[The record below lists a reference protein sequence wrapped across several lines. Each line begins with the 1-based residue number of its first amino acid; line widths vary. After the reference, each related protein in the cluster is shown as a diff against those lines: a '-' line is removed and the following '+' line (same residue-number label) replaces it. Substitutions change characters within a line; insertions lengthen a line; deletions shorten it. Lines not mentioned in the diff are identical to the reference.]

1 VITQSPVRDALSSLT
16 RACDVR
22 GGWRYAPVLNR
33 LFTAQKTTIR
43 LPGVGLCL
51 LDLEDE
57 DQLQIYWAGLDRADR
72 HIMRLVRDLLP
83 RDGVFLD
90 IGANIGIHTLAAAR
104 HLKPGGGKV
113 VAFEPH
119 PENYKV
125 LVHNLHENSL
135 TNVRPERVGLADARK
150 TLAVCGS
157 PQSGNWSMASTGAL
171 RFDVDLLPLDE
182 YLEQQ
187 PVERIDVIKMDIE
200 GSEVWALTGAR
211 SSLRRYRP
219 TIIFEV
225 NPHWLRRVGTS
236 VTDLFATLDELD
248 YGAHHLPQ
256 RGTEPGPSLLAGDLA
271 GMSDENWINLV
282 AYPREGRGG
291 RS

>member
-1 VITQSPVRDALSSLT
+1 VTAQSPVRDALARLT

-22 GGWRYAPVLNR
+22 GAWRYAPILNR

-43 LPGVGLCL
+43 LPAVGLCT

-57 DQLQIYWAGLDRADR
+57 DQRLIYWAGLDRADR

-104 HLKPGGGKV
+104 HLNPGGGKV

-119 PENYKV
+119 PENHKV
-125 LVHNLHENSL
+125 LLNNLEQNGL
-135 TNVRPERVGLADARK
+135 TNVRAERVGLADARK

-157 PQSGNWSMASTGAL
+157 PQSGNWSVASTGTL

-182 YLEQQ
+182 YLQQ
-187 PVERIDVIKMDIE
+187 HPLERIDVIKMDIE
-200 GSEVWALTGAR
+200 GSEVCALTGAT
-211 SSLRRYRP
+211 STLRRYRP
-219 TIIFEV
+219 AIIFEV
-225 NPHWLRRVGTS
+225 NPHWLRRLGTG
-236 VTDLFATLDELD
+236 VPELFTKLGELD
-248 YGAHHLPQ
+248 YGVHHLPK
-256 RGTEPGPSLLAGDLA
+256 RGAEPGPSLSADDLG
-271 GMSDENWINLV
+271 GMSDDNWINLV
-282 AYPREGRGG
+282 AFPREGRGW
-291 RS
+291 RF

>member
-1 VITQSPVRDALSSLT
+1 VTVQSPVRDALASLT

-43 LPGVGLCL
+43 LPGVGLCT

-104 HLKPGGGKV
+104 HLRVGGGKV

-125 LVHNLHENSL
+125 LVHNLEQNDL
-135 TNVRPERVGLADARK
+135 TNVRPEPIGLAEARK
-150 TLAVCGS
+150 TLGVCGS
-157 PQSGNWSMASTGAL
+157 PQSGNWSVASTGTL

-182 YLEQQ
+182 YLDQQ
-187 PVERIDVIKMDIE
+187 PVERIDVIKVDIE
-200 GSEVWALTGAR
+200 GSEVCALAGAL
-211 SSLRRYRP
+211 STLRRFRP
-219 TIIFEV
+219 AIIFEV
-225 NPHWLRRVGTS
+225 NPHWLRRLGTG
-236 VTDLFATLDELD
+236 VPELFAKLADLD
-248 YGAHHLPQ
+248 YGAHHLPK
-256 RGTEPGPSLLAGDLA
+256 RGTEPGPTLTADDLG
-271 GMSDENWINLV
+271 GMSDDNWINLV

-291 RS
+291 RF